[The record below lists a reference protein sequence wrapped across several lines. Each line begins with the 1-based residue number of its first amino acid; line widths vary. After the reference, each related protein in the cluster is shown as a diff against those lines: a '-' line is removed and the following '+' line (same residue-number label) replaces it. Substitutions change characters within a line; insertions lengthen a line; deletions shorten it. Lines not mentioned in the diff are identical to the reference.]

1 MEISLHITPFFH
13 FIFSSLIL
21 VNEVGTESEISKW
34 SKKQKGG
41 MATYIYFAFDRRFD
55 DTNMCEKITNVH
67 YML

>member
-13 FIFSSLIL
+13 FIFSFLIL

-41 MATYIYFAFDRRFD
+41 MATYISHLTD
-55 DTNMCEKITNVH
+55 DLMILICVRK
-67 YML
+67 